1 MNKDLHDSAVHH
13 NDIKRNDFINKLRS
27 SNTEEATF
35 AAKEEY
41 MRFFEGNSIDTVSN
55 IAYQLRMM
63 DKYIMPP
70 HLDFTRNRAIN
81 PYVAY
86 IFQFKSRLSR
96 NDLQD
101 IWQNI
106 YPQKR
111 GPFDYSKNMTP
122 FMASVP
128 NKSRVTSDVE
138 TSDVEYITHTLK
150 KESIP
155 NFKDDPSMYDSAK
168 FLKEKVRWLVFKIK
182 YRGESNYDKLRRESA
197 AGYLEDVRSFN
208 SPDPQNLNF
217 PGRNLT
223 VGPPPVNV
231 FDNYSYNWPY
241 DYFSLVESIKIESK
255 VDFYSEP
262 PEEEFQLVSSAYTAA
277 EQDRQQRVFQIVEN
291 NTGTT
296 TTTTA
301 STSADS
307 EDVLVVRQELK
318 QDNSTPPS
326 PANTLTIAVESGY
339 ALKSGSESIYVNGL
353 LQVAGT
359 SGDYTISS
367 NVITFSFNLVA
378 GDSVYVTYL
387 KSKN

>member
-1 MNKDLHDSAVHH
+1 
-13 NDIKRNDFINKLRS
+13 
-27 SNTEEATF
+27 
-35 AAKEEY
+35 
-41 MRFFEGNSIDTVSN
+41 
-55 IAYQLRMM
+55 
-63 DKYIMPP
+63 
-70 HLDFTRNRAIN
+70 
-81 PYVAY
+81 
-86 IFQFKSRLSR
+86 
-96 NDLQD
+96 
-101 IWQNI
+101 
-106 YPQKR
+106 
-111 GPFDYSKNMTP
+111 MTP

-150 KESIP
+150 KDSIP
-155 NFKDDPSMYDSAK
+155 NFKDDPSMYDSTK

-217 PGRNLT
+217 PG
-223 VGPPPVNV
+223 
-231 FDNYSYNWPY
+231 
-241 DYFSLVESIKIESK
+241 IESK

-277 EQDRQQRVFQIVEN
+277 EQDRQQRVLQIVEN

-296 TTTTA
+296 TAA